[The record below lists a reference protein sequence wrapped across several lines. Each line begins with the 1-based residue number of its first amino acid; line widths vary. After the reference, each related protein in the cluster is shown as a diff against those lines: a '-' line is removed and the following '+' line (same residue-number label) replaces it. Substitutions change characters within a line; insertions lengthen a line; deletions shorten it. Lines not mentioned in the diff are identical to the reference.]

1 MAFSMIQKNW
11 DLLPVVAH
19 PGPPRAI
26 IDNEAGRAD
35 ARPLLFYTASAL
47 EQARLAGYKTTTPD
61 FRQALHCRDS
71 VGIRTQDPQ
80 LRRLLLYPTELPNR
94 SVFAFG
100 LRGSEVKSGCKD
112 SDYFWICNMADD
124 IF

>member
-1 MAFSMIQKNW
+1 M
-11 DLLPVVAH
+11 VAH

-71 VGIRTQDPQ
+71 VGIRQNHGFSGEI
-80 LRRLLLYPTELPNR
+80 RRFTDVIKY
-94 SVFAFG
+94 
-100 LRGSEVKSGCKD
+100 
-112 SDYFWICNMADD
+112 I
-124 IF
+124 

>member
-1 MAFSMIQKNW
+1 MIQKSW

-61 FRQALHCRDS
+61 FRQALH
-71 VGIRTQDPQ
+71 
-80 LRRLLLYPTELPNR
+80 LL
-94 SVFAFG
+94 
-100 LRGSEVKSGCKD
+100 
-112 SDYFWICNMADD
+112 
-124 IF
+124 

>member
-1 MAFSMIQKNW
+1 MPGLPFNVSYPCW

-47 EQARLAGYKTTTPD
+47 EQARLAGYKTTAPD
-61 FRQALHCRDS
+61 FRQALHCSDS
-71 VGIRTQDPQ
+71 VGIRQ
-80 LRRLLLYPTELPNR
+80 NH
-94 SVFAFG
+94 G
-100 LRGSEVKSGCKD
+100 KSGEILWFTSCL
-112 SDYFWICNMADD
+112 YCL
-124 IF
+124 

>member
-1 MAFSMIQKNW
+1 MIPKSW

-61 FRQALHCRDS
+61 FCQALHFRDS
-71 VGIRTQDPQ
+71 VGIRQNHV
-80 LRRLLLYPTELPNR
+80 L
-94 SVFAFG
+94 
-100 LRGSEVKSGCKD
+100 SGGIG
-112 SDYFWICNMADD
+112 YFTGRNNVI
-124 IF
+124 

>member
-1 MAFSMIQKNW
+1 M
-11 DLLPVVAH
+11 VAN

-35 ARPLLFYTASAL
+35 ARPLLFYAASAL

-71 VGIRTQDPQ
+71 VGIR
-80 LRRLLLYPTELPNR
+80 E
-94 SVFAFG
+94 SAVFYGEISYFT
-100 LRGSEVKSGCKD
+100 D
-112 SDYFWICNMADD
+112 SFAVS
-124 IF
+124 

>member
-1 MAFSMIQKNW
+1 M
-11 DLLPVVAH
+11 VAH

-94 SVFAFG
+94 SLCFLAEKFALCPKESAKIVIIFG
-100 LRGSEVKSGCKD
+100 YAKLIGTPC
-112 SDYFWICNMADD
+112 
-124 IF
+124 

>member
-1 MAFSMIQKNW
+1 MIWLSW

-26 IDNEAGRAD
+26 IDNEAGRSD

-47 EQARLAGYKTTTPD
+47 EQARLAGYKTTAPD

-71 VGIRTQDPQ
+71 VGNGKHKCGE
-80 LRRLLLYPTELPNR
+80 RLMK
-94 SVFAFG
+94 VCG
-100 LRGSEVKSGCKD
+100 
-112 SDYFWICNMADD
+112 
-124 IF
+124 

>member
-1 MAFSMIQKNW
+1 MIQENW

-71 VGIRTQDPQ
+71 VGIRQ
-80 LRRLLLYPTELPNR
+80 NH
-94 SVFAFG
+94 VF
-100 LRGSEVKSGCKD
+100 SGR
-112 SDYFWICNMADD
+112 IL
-124 IF
+124 